1 MQKSEK
7 SFVVNLLVCW
17 SEWSWGA
24 PHRLVR
30 KQKCWKHH
38 SKIREFLRVYTWC
51 IHAIKVHTCLVVK
64 AGQSQREIISAS
76 WCVKLLNE
84 TSILD
89 SHVNFILLC
98 DSSFFPLPYSLKS
111 WWRPTPPL
119 STSLKWAKRPL
130 FGVRNKNHGFMHS
143 SRYDL
148 LCLCFFC
155 LSSGFHDMSKKKNL
169 IHEKTPT
176 WLKCDRCLYPQPFD
190 CLPLQILNLSEEV
203 TLCPLAPVHLWL
215 TLTLQFLSKV
225 RSFNLSF
232 NFENLA
238 GNSLPAT
245 CRIWWVGQVVRWRL
259 CWYA

>member
-1 MQKSEK
+1 MKAYPP
-7 SFVVNLLVCW
+7 FVNFFEM
-17 SEWSWGA
+17 SKETI
-24 PHRLVR
+24 VR
-30 KQKCWKHH
+30 CEKQKPRFHA
-38 SKIREFLRVYTWC
+38 FL
-51 IHAIKVHTCLVVK
+51 KV
-64 AGQSQREIISAS
+64 
-76 WCVKLLNE
+76 W
-84 TSILD
+84 
-89 SHVNFILLC
+89 
-98 DSSFFPLPYSLKS
+98 P
-111 WWRPTPPL
+111 
-119 STSLKWAKRPL
+119 
-130 FGVRNKNHGFMHS
+130 FMFV
-143 SRYDL
+143 
-148 LCLCFFC
+148 CFFC

>member
-38 SKIREFLRVYTWC
+38 SEIREFLRVYTWC

-148 LCLCFFC
+148 LCLCVFC
-155 LSSGFHDMSKKKNL
+155 LSSGFHDMSKKKKSDTWKNPNL
-169 IHEKTPT
+169 IKMWQMFVSTAF
-176 WLKCDRCLYPQPFD
+176 WLFTTANTKSFRGSHIMSPCTCPSMTDTDSSIFIKSTI
-190 CLPLQILNLSEEV
+190 LQLE
-203 TLCPLAPVHLWL
+203 
-215 TLTLQFLSKV
+215 F
-225 RSFNLSF
+225 
-232 NFENLA
+232 
-238 GNSLPAT
+238 
-245 CRIWWVGQVVRWRL
+245 
-259 CWYA
+259 